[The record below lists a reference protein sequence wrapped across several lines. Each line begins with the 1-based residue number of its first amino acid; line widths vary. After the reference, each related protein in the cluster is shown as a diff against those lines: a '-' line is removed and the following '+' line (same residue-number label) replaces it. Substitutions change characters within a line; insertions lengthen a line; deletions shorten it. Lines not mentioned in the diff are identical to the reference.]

1 MHSIFN
7 TTKDL
12 MKLFE
17 DSTGVFYTLDSMG
30 KIVLRNL
37 KKENQGFTHE
47 RFYNGEFDSY
57 NYLYYENFECFHN
70 EAQGSD
76 YFRYGCKINEGM
88 KVLDLGA
95 NIGAFAR
102 CAIERGASKVY
113 CFEPIRT
120 TYNCLMLNS
129 LLYDDNRIE
138 TYNVGIS
145 NQTGSESFSLHTD
158 WTHNGG
164 GKMDSLNI
172 NNEKAFFS
180 ENCAMIN
187 AHSLFLDK
195 VWGDVDFL
203 KIDIEGAEYIVLN
216 QMPDKILER
225 LKCIAGEFHCHNEF
239 FDAFQNN
246 FISRC
251 HKFGF
256 QSFVLYQGDGTLRT
270 IHLWKD

>member
-1 MHSIFN
+1 MIN
-7 TTKDL
+7 TDNMLVPK
-12 MKLFE
+12 
-17 DSTGVFYTLDSMG
+17 SGVFYTLDKDG
-30 KIVLRNL
+30 NQVLRNL

-47 RFYNGEFDSY
+47 RFYDGEFDSY

-76 YFRYGCKINEGM
+76 YFRYGCKITEGM

-172 NNEKAFFS
+172 NNEKVFFS
-180 ENCAMIN
+180 ENCVMID
-187 AHSLFLDK
+187 ADSLFLDK
-195 VWGDVDFL
+195 IWGDVDFL
-203 KIDIEGAEYIVLN
+203 KIDIEGAERLVLEK
-216 QMPDKILER
+216 MPDKILER
-225 LKCIAGEFHCHNEF
+225 LKCIAGEFHCYNES
-239 FDAFQNN
+239 FDDFQNN
-246 FISRC
+246 FVSRC
-251 HKFGF
+251 YKFGF
-256 QSFVLYQGDGTLRT
+256 QSFVLYQGDGRLRT

>member
-1 MHSIFN
+1 MTN
-7 TTKDL
+7 TNNMLVPK
-12 MKLFE
+12 
-17 DSTGVFYTLDSMG
+17 SGVFYTLDKDG
-30 KIVLRNL
+30 NQVLRNL
-37 KKENQGFTHE
+37 KKENMFFNHEDFYQGL
-47 RFYNGEFDSY
+47 FDSY
-57 NYLYYENFECFHN
+57 NYMYYENFECYHN

-76 YFRYGCKINEGM
+76 YFRRGCKIKEGM
-88 KVLDLGA
+88 KVLDMGA
-95 NIGAFAR
+95 NIGFFALS
-102 CAIERGASKVY
+102 AIQRGAKKVY